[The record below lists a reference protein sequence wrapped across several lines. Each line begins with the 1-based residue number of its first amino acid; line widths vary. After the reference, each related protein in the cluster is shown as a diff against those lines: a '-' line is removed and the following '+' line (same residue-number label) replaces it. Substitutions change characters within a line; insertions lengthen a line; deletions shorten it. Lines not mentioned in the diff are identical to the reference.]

1 MKRVL
6 VLASHERLAEGMA
19 KSLAFVSGGG
29 QEVVAL
35 AAYVDNKPIEE
46 SVTTLMAGFAPEDEV
61 VILTDMTSGS
71 VNQKFFPYITRPHT
85 HLVSG
90 MNLPLAFT
98 ISMEDTDD
106 YISAER
112 MREIIE
118 ESRSEMKY
126 VNDLAAGEGDDDD
139 E

>member
-6 VLASHERLAEGMA
+6 ILASHHRMA
-19 KSLAFVSGGG
+19 DGLKESLAFVSGGE
-29 QEVVAL
+29 QETIAL
-35 AAYVDNKPIEE
+35 SAYVDNQPIDAAIEA
-46 SVTTLMAGFAPEDEV
+46 TMAGVAPEDEV
-61 VILTDMTSGS
+61 IILTDMTSGS
-71 VNQKFFPYITRPHT
+71 VNQKFFKYISRPHT

-98 ISMEDTDD
+98 IAMEDKDD

-112 MREIIE
+112 MREIVE
-118 ESRSEMKY
+118 ESRAEMKY
-126 VNDLAAGEGDDDD
+126 VNDLASGEDEDD

>member
-6 VLASHERLAEGMA
+6 VLASHHRMAEGL
-19 KSLAFVSGGG
+19 KDSLLFVSNTGM
-29 QEVVAL
+29 EVVAL
-35 AAYVDNKPIEE
+35 SAYVDNQPIEDA
-46 SVTTLMAGFAPEDEV
+46 VKQLMGGFAPEDEV

-71 VNQKFFPYITRPHT
+71 VNQKFVPYVSRPHT

-98 ISMEDTDD
+98 IAMEDTDD

-112 MREIIE
+112 MREIVE
-118 ESRSEMKY
+118 ESRAEMKY
-126 VNDLAAGEGDDDD
+126 VNDLASEGDDED

>member
-6 VLASHERLAEGMA
+6 VLASHHRMAEGL
-19 KSLAFVSGGG
+19 KDSLLFVSNTEM
-29 QEVVAL
+29 EVVAL
-35 AAYVDNKPIEE
+35 SAYVDNQPIEDA
-46 SVTTLMAGFAPEDEV
+46 VKQLMGGFAPEDEV

-71 VNQKFFPYITRPHT
+71 VNQKFFPYVSHPHT

-98 ISMEDTDD
+98 IAMEDTDD

-112 MREIIE
+112 MREIVE
-118 ESRSEMKY
+118 ESRAKMKY
-126 VNDLAAGEGDDDD
+126 VNDLASEGDDED

>member
-6 VLASHERLAEGMA
+6 VLASHHRLADGL
-19 KSLAFVSGGG
+19 KDSLAFVSGGE
-29 QEVVAL
+29 QETIAL
-35 AAYVDNKPIEE
+35 SAYVDNQPIDDA
-46 SVTTLMAGFAPEDEV
+46 VKNLMDGFAPEDEV
-61 VILTDMTSGS
+61 IILTDMTSGS
-71 VNQKFFPYITRPHT
+71 VNQKFFPYVSRPHT

-98 ISMEDTDD
+98 LAMEDTDD

-112 MREIIE
+112 MREIVE
-118 ESRSEMKY
+118 ESRAEMKY
-126 VNDLAAGEGDDDD
+126 VNDLASEEDEDD

>member
-6 VLASHERLAEGMA
+6 VLASHHRMA
-19 KSLAFVSGGG
+19 DGLKDSLLFVSSSEV
-29 QEVVAL
+29 EVVAL
-35 AAYVDNKPIEE
+35 SAYVDNQPIDDAVK
-46 SVTTLMAGFAPEDEV
+46 SLMEGFAPEDEV
-61 VILTDMTSGS
+61 IILTDMTSGS
-71 VNQKFFPYITRPHT
+71 VNQKFFPYVSRPHT

-98 ISMEDTDD
+98 IAMEDADD

-112 MREIIE
+112 MREIVE
-118 ESRSEMKY
+118 ESRAEMKY
-126 VNDLAAGEGDDDD
+126 VNDLASEGDDED

>member
-6 VLASHERLAEGMA
+6 VLASHHRMA
-19 KSLAFVSGGG
+19 DGLKDSLLFVSSSEV
-29 QEVVAL
+29 EVVAL
-35 AAYVDNKPIEE
+35 SAYVDNQPIDDTVK
-46 SVTTLMAGFAPEDEV
+46 SLMEGFAPEDEV
-61 VILTDMTSGS
+61 IILTDMTSGS
-71 VNQKFFPYITRPHT
+71 VNQKFFPYVSRPHT

-98 ISMEDTDD
+98 IAMEDADD

-112 MREIIE
+112 MREIVE
-118 ESRSEMKY
+118 ESRAEMKY
-126 VNDLAAGEGDDDD
+126 VNDLASEGDDED

>member
-6 VLASHERLAEGMA
+6 VLASHHRMAEGL
-19 KSLAFVSGGG
+19 KDSLLFVSNTGM
-29 QEVVAL
+29 EVVAL
-35 AAYVDNKPIEE
+35 SAYVDNQPIEDA
-46 SVTTLMAGFAPEDEV
+46 VKQLMGGFAPEDEV

-71 VNQKFFPYITRPHT
+71 VNQKFFPYVSRPHT

-98 ISMEDTDD
+98 IVMEDTDD

-112 MREIIE
+112 MREIVE
-118 ESRSEMKY
+118 ESRAEMKY
-126 VNDLAAGEGDDDD
+126 VNDLASEGDDED

>member
-6 VLASHERLAEGMA
+6 VLASHHRMA
-19 KSLAFVSGGG
+19 DGLKESLAFVSGGE
-29 QEVVAL
+29 QETIAL
-35 AAYVDNKPIEE
+35 SAYVDNQPIDETIE
-46 SVTTLMAGFAPEDEV
+46 QLMAGFAPEDEV

-71 VNQKFFPYITRPHT
+71 VNQKFFKYISRPHT

-98 ISMEDTDD
+98 IAMEDSDD
-106 YISAER
+106 YISADR
-112 MREIIE
+112 MREIVE
-118 ESRSEMKY
+118 ESRAEMKY
-126 VNDLAAGEGDDDD
+126 VNDLAAEGDDED

>member
-6 VLASHERLAEGMA
+6 VLASHHRMA
-19 KSLAFVSGGG
+19 DGLKDSLLFVSNSEM
-29 QEVVAL
+29 EVAAL
-35 AAYVDNKPIEE
+35 SAYVDNQPIDDA
-46 SVTTLMAGFAPEDEV
+46 VKNLMDSFAPEDEV

-71 VNQKFFPYITRPHT
+71 VNQKFFPYVSRPHT

-98 ISMEDTDD
+98 IAMEDTDD

-112 MREIIE
+112 MREIVE
-118 ESRSEMKY
+118 ESRAEMKY
-126 VNDLAAGEGDDDD
+126 VNDLASEGDDED

>member
-6 VLASHERLAEGMA
+6 VLASHHRMA
-19 KSLAFVSGGG
+19 DGLKASLAFVSGGG

-35 AAYVDNKPIEE
+35 SAYVDNQPIDEAVQAVM
-46 SVTTLMAGFAPEDEV
+46 SGFAPEDEV

-71 VNQKFFPYITRPHT
+71 VNQKFFPYLRRPHT

-98 ISMEDTDD
+98 IAMEDTDD
-106 YISAER
+106 YISTER
-112 MREIIE
+112 MREIVE
-118 ESRSEMKY
+118 ESRAEMKY
-126 VNDLAAGEGDDDD
+126 VNDLAAGEDEDD

>member
-6 VLASHERLAEGMA
+6 VLASHHRMA
-19 KSLAFVSGGG
+19 DGLKDSLLFVSNSKM
-29 QEVVAL
+29 EVVAL
-35 AAYVDNKPIEE
+35 SAYVDNQPIDEA
-46 SVTTLMAGFAPEDEV
+46 VKNLMEGFAPEDEV
-61 VILTDMTSGS
+61 IVLTDMTSGS
-71 VNQKFFPYITRPHT
+71 VNQKFFPYVSRPHT

-98 ISMEDTDD
+98 IAMEDADD

-112 MREIIE
+112 MREIVE
-118 ESRSEMKY
+118 ESRAEIKY
-126 VNDLAAGEGDDDD
+126 VNDLVSEGDDED

>member
-6 VLASHERLAEGMA
+6 VLASHHRLADGM
-19 KSLAFVSGGG
+19 KDSLLFVSNCEM
-29 QEVVAL
+29 EVAAL
-35 AAYVDNKPIEE
+35 SAYVDNQPIDEAVK
-46 SVTTLMAGFAPEDEV
+46 SLMDGFAPEDEV
-61 VILTDMTSGS
+61 IILTDMTSGS
-71 VNQKFFPYITRPHT
+71 VNQKFFPYVSRPHT

-98 ISMEDTDD
+98 IAMEDADD

-112 MREIIE
+112 MREIVE
-118 ESRSEMKY
+118 ESRAEMKY
-126 VNDLAAGEGDDDD
+126 VNDLAAEGDDED

>member
-6 VLASHERLAEGMA
+6 VLASHHRLADGL
-19 KSLAFVSGGG
+19 KDSLAFVSGGG
-29 QEVVAL
+29 QETIAL
-35 AAYVDNKPIEE
+35 SAYVDNQPIDEAVK
-46 SVTTLMAGFAPEDEV
+46 SLMDGFAPEDEV

-71 VNQKFFPYITRPHT
+71 VNQKFFPYVSRPHT

-98 ISMEDTDD
+98 IAMEDADD

-112 MREIIE
+112 MREIVE
-118 ESRSEMKY
+118 ESRAEMKY
-126 VNDLAAGEGDDDD
+126 VNDLASEEDEDD